1 MVKQSAIGN
10 SPVLIREE
18 SHRRVTLIAISFLLV
33 FSTAPVIGHHFS
45 AGAAV
50 SLAGLDH
57 IGAFCVVALRSLL
70 APVHLVFHFALATG
84 LGFACWDRLRAWKH
98 QMSVLSPLDV
108 TLPRTG
114 EPLFRLAA
122 AAGLNPAR
130 LSIVD
135 GLPNP
140 AFTAGLVSPRVFVAS
155 DLLLR
160 LQEREVEA
168 VLAHEAAHVRRR
180 DPLRVAV
187 FRFLALTLFWIPAL
201 RRLSDD
207 MADEVEILADD
218 AATRGEPLVLASAI
232 LGVAAWRQQVV
243 SGTVGF
249 HKSDLLDRRIR
260 RLAGEDAPVRSHL
273 TNWSIAGAALALLLV
288 VSSGTLAAAPLASAA
303 GAHHCRHRGETAL
316 AHLFCAGFHHPS
328 GGATYCPHG
337 QSGKALNTRISR

>member
-1 MVKQSAIGN
+1 MIGKQSAIGN
-10 SPVLIREE
+10 SSVLIREE
-18 SHRRVTLIAISFLLV
+18 SHRRMTLIAISFLLV

-57 IGAFCVVALRSLL
+57 IGVFCVVALRSLL
-70 APVHLVFHFALATG
+70 DPVHLIFHIALAAG
-84 LGFACWDRLRAWKH
+84 LGYACWDRLRAWKR
-98 QMSVLSPLDV
+98 QVDVLSPLDV

-114 EPLFRLAA
+114 EPLFRLAV

-140 AFTAGLVSPRVFVAS
+140 VFTAGLVSPRVFVAS

-160 LQEREVEA
+160 LHERELEA
-168 VLAHEAAHVRRR
+168 VLAHEAEHLRRR

-249 HKSDLLDRRIR
+249 HNKPDLLDRRIR
-260 RLAGEDAPVRSHL
+260 RLAGEDTPVRSHL
-273 TNWSIAGAALALLLV
+273 TNWSIAGAALALALV

-316 AHLFCAGFHHPS
+316 AHLFCAGLHGAT
-328 GGATYCPHG
+328 GGATHCPHTLASA
-337 QSGKALNTRISR
+337 QPRS